1 MAYTVRMKNQIH
13 NLHND
18 GGATDEAAAG
28 RSMPA
33 AAHSET
39 DGQTAFF
46 GSVEQALSFSAP
58 QGSVVNAIGFERTD
72 TFLELGYRVTDG
84 DADIAIARGGLR
96 EFDAGRKV
104 ECKKLI
110 LVPTHAY
117 GCAASD
123 LYRTQDEA
131 FAVTKRGKKP
141 FAAVFDVSH
150 ADDNLASLFGEIAV
164 LDLAAFDVTFGAY
177 MRGENVDNALVTDV
191 ASLVTELT
199 SELKANEKNRP
210 EAAAALVRAGEKAAR
225 IVEAHPELPFT
236 SGAAQAAE
244 ALRMLHTAEDR
255 PLGMRGETEMVLAS
269 YVTDFYIKSLTVT
282 PEFPPDN
289 NKRIDSVCEYFHAD
303 IRRACIHA
311 TAIYP
316 PIKMRLCEYRR
327 DEFRAEQMRLLSQL
341 KQRRLA
347 AIPVFKRLYPDDGYS
362 LRTLV
367 DKADVGLCLAL
378 APDVFAADTMLSFL
392 KQTGRLEKYIV

>member
-1 MAYTVRMKNQIH
+1 MKNRTLS
-13 NLHND
+13 LHTGD
-18 GGATDEAAAG
+18 VAT
-28 RSMPA
+28 
-33 AAHSET
+33 SEST
-39 DGQTAFF
+39 TEQAVPNSARCEKDGQTAFF
-46 GSVEQALSFSAP
+46 SSIEQALVYCAP

-72 TFLELGYRVTDG
+72 TFLKLGYRVTDG
-84 DADIAIARGGLR
+84 EADVVIARGGLR
-96 EFDAGRKV
+96 EFDVGRKI

-110 LVPTHAY
+110 TVPTHAY
-117 GCAASD
+117 SAAASD

-141 FAAVFDVSH
+141 FATVFDATQ
-150 ADDNLASLFGEIAV
+150 ADDNLASLFGEIAA
-164 LDLAAFDVTFGAY
+164 LDLATFDMTFGAY
-177 MRGENVDNALVTDV
+177 MRGENVDRALISDV

-199 SELKANEKNRP
+199 SELKANEKNRAD
-210 EAAAALVRAGEKAAR
+210 AAAALVRAGEKAAR
-225 IVEAHPELPFT
+225 IVEAHPDLPFT

-269 YVTDFYIKSLTVT
+269 YVTDFYIKSLTAS

>member
-1 MAYTVRMKNQIH
+1 MKNRTIS
-13 NLHND
+13 LHND
-18 GGATDEAAAG
+18 SNANSEPTTEQ
-28 RSMPA
+28 SVPTS
-33 AAHSET
+33 AHCEK

-46 GSVEQALSFSAP
+46 SSVEQALVYCAP
-58 QGSVVNAIGFERTD
+58 QGSVVNAIGFERAD
-72 TFLELGYRVTDG
+72 TFLKLGYRVTDG
-84 DADIAIARGGLR
+84 EADVVIARGGLR
-96 EFDAGRKV
+96 EFDAGRKI

-110 LVPTHAY
+110 TVPTHAF
-117 GCAASD
+117 CCSASD

-131 FAVTKRGKKP
+131 FAVTVRGKKP
-141 FAAVFDVSH
+141 CAAVFDASQ
-150 ADDNLASLFGEIAV
+150 ADDNLASLFGEIAA
-164 LDLAAFDVTFGAY
+164 LDLATFDMTFGAY
-177 MRGENVDNALVTDV
+177 MRGENVDHALIADV

-199 SELKANEKNRP
+199 SEIKTNEKNRTD
-210 EAAAALVRAGEKAAR
+210 AAAALVRAGEKAAR
-225 IVEAHPELPFT
+225 IVEAHPDLPFT

-269 YVTDFYIKSLTVT
+269 YVTDFYIKSLTAS